1 MKNKFILLFTIL
13 LTISAYSQQDAQ
25 YTQYMYNTLS
35 VNPAYAGSK
44 DIFSILGLYRS
55 QWVGLDGAPTTQTL
69 SLNSP
74 IGKNMG
80 GGISI
85 VNDKIGP
92 SSETYFDVDF
102 SYAIKLKEDLKLS
115 FGLKAG
121 LNVLDV
127 NFNKLEGGR
136 EPDNMFENNIDKRTM
151 PNIGIGA
158 YLYSDNYY
166 LGLSAPDLLET
177 DHYNEMNSN
186 GESFLAKEK
195 IHAYLM
201 GGYVW
206 DLNYDLKFK
215 PAFLLKAVAGSPLQA
230 DISAN
235 FLYQEKFI
243 LGAAYRWDAAIS
255 AMAGFQ
261 ITDQILLG
269 YAYDFDTT
277 QLRKYNSGSH
287 ELILRFE
294 MLNHYVDLSPRF
306 F

>member
-195 IHAYLM
+195 SMHI
-201 GGYVW
+201 
-206 DLNYDLKFK
+206 
-215 PAFLLKAVAGSPLQA
+215 
-230 DISAN
+230 
-235 FLYQEKFI
+235 
-243 LGAAYRWDAAIS
+243 
-255 AMAGFQ
+255 
-261 ITDQILLG
+261 
-269 YAYDFDTT
+269 
-277 QLRKYNSGSH
+277 
-287 ELILRFE
+287 
-294 MLNHYVDLSPRF
+294 
-306 F
+306 